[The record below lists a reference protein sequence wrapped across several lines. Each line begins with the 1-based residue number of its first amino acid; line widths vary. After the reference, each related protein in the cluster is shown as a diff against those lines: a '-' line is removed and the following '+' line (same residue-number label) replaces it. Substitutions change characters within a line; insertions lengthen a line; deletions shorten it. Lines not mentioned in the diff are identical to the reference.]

1 MELRCAVYVAG
12 TGETLPKER
21 DLFYPVDQSVAPPVV
36 SKFRVYE
43 NFLRN
48 FFGKILK
55 VPGSL

>member
-1 MELRCAVYVAG
+1 MYVAG